1 MSVKDTS
8 QKHLDDHHCTLDD
21 LDELGEIMT
30 DMLSRQA
37 TVENDCE
44 EHMAVLHQHL
54 TTLEVLHQRFLAYQ
68 AAFNKLIIEIARRR
82 QYREAAG
89 NIVQGML
96 SQLEAMT
103 EGWSSDRR

>member
-1 MSVKDTS
+1 
-8 QKHLDDHHCTLDD
+8 
-21 LDELGEIMT
+21 MT
-30 DMLSRQA
+30 DMLNRQA

-44 EHMAVLHQHL
+44 EHLVLLHQHL

-68 AAFNKLIIEIARRR
+68 SAFSKLIIEIARRR

-89 NIVQGML
+89 NIVKGML

-103 EGWSSDRR
+103 EGQSGYRRQE